1 MVHTQSIP
9 IMIRIQSVAP
19 RFPPIASTTAMT
31 KDAYR
36 AREKYWKGIG
46 FVGRCILVSY
56 SYSGATKSKI
66 HEHIREGFPAK
77 MIEIITG
84 RRTQVEIPAKI
95 ARRVQDLAIAETPCS
110 TGFRAHKQLRA
121 LVQAHLL
128 YRGDKKVKMQ
138 DFEEIKRLSKF
149 MNLNFHQI

>member
-1 MVHTQSIP
+1 
-9 IMIRIQSVAP
+9 
-19 RFPPIASTTAMT
+19 MT

-36 AREKYWKGIG
+36 VREKHWKGIG

-56 SYSGATKSKI
+56 SYSDATKSKI
-66 HEHIREGFPAK
+66 HEHIRKGFPAK

-95 ARRVQDLAIAETPCS
+95 ARRVQDLAIAETPFS
-110 TGFRAHKQLRA
+110 TGFRVHKQLRA
-121 LVQAHLL
+121 LVQAHAL

-149 MNLNFHQI
+149 MNLLGSCVGLSA